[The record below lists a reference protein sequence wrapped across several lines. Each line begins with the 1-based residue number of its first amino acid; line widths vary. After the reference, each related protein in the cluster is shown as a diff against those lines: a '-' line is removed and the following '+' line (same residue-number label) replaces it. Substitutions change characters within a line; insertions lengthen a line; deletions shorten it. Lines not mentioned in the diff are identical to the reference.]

1 MITVDSREGSKELV
15 PVLSKMGVPVRMDY
29 LAYGD
34 VMFLGKGPEG
44 GTLVGIEY
52 KKLSD
57 LLQSWNDG
65 RLLGHQLPGMMNAYE
80 VNYLLVEGVYSCNTE
95 GQIQILRGTRWV
107 PHESALKYSNLRGW
121 LQTLSATYGVRVL
134 ECPNLL
140 SSAVQVASLYGWY
153 QKEWSDHGTAVTV
166 HSPCLKTLLM
176 PTPRQ
181 KVAAQFPGVGTDKLV
196 SIEEV
201 FGSVKE
207 MVNADAAKWAEVKG
221 VGKGTF
227 NKIQEFLS

>member
-1 MITVDSREGSKELV
+1 MITIDSREGSKELV
-15 PVLSKMGVPVRMDY
+15 PVLSKMGVPIRSDY
-29 LAYGD
+29 LAFGD

-80 VNYLLVEGVYSCNTE
+80 RNYLLVEGVYSCNTE
-95 GQIQILRGTRWV
+95 DRIQILRGTRWV
-107 PHESALKYSNLRGW
+107 SHESAMKYSNLRGW
-121 LQTLSATYGVRVL
+121 LYTLSMTYGVTVL
-134 ECPNLL
+134 EAPNLL
-140 SSAVQVASLYGWY
+140 SSAVQVASLYKWY
-153 QKEWSDHGTAVTV
+153 QKEWSDHGEAVTV
-166 HSPCLKTLLM
+166 HSPSFKTLMM

-196 SIEEV
+196 EVEEV
-201 FGSVKE
+201 FDSVIE
-207 MVNADAAKWAEVKG
+207 MVNAREEQWRTVKG
-221 VGKGTF
+221 VGRGTYL
-227 NKIQEFLS
+227 KIQEFLS